1 MKLSTTLA
9 NKAKELVRNSP
20 EIEAV
25 QLLKQAGLDEDT
37 ARNEVAQHLME
48 KEAAVALSAQGI
60 NYEEALELVKA
71 AGVKIKDMPA
81 YKPEISY
88 EESLAEML
96 VKAASEV
103 DELEKIAEQNGALR
117 ARISELETQ
126 LAERPD
132 TEQVPEPITKMAA
145 SGAFTNEDLRAL
157 MALPSET
164 LTKVA
169 SAQERP
175 WSMGKSAGTAVNSL
189 DPLAQWI
196 LS

>member
-1 MKLSTTLA
+1 MKLSTMLA
-9 NKAKELVRNSP
+9 DKAKELVRNSP

-37 ARNEVAQHLME
+37 ARNEVAQHIME
-48 KEAAVALSAQGI
+48 KEAAVALTEQGI
-60 NYEEALELVKA
+60 DYDTALELVKA
-71 AGVKIKDMPA
+71 AGVKIKEMPA

-96 VKAASEV
+96 TKVASEV
-103 DELEKIAEQNGALR
+103 DGLEKVAAQNEELKAEIEQLKA
-117 ARISELETQ
+117 Q

-132 TEQVPEPITKMAA
+132 TERVPEPITKMAA
-145 SGAFTNEDLRAL
+145 SGAFTNEDLKAL
-157 MALPSET
+157 MSLPSET

-175 WSMGKSAGTAVNSL
+175 WSMGKAAGTDASSL